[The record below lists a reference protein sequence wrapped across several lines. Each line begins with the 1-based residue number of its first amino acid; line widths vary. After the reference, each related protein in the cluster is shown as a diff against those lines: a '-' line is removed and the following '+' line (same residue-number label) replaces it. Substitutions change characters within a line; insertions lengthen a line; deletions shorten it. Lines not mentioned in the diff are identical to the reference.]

1 MQVRVQNL
9 SELDFQLADARL
21 ADTADGPDLR
31 LVPLNTEPRQVRPRA
46 SASPGKEREDE
57 RPRRPVP
64 LVWRSRRGSAF
75 SVSLSG

>member
-46 SASPGKEREDE
+46 SASPGKEREA
-57 RPRRPVP
+57 
-64 LVWRSRRGSAF
+64 RGRAGL
-75 SVSLSG
+75 SLSCGDRDVAVPSA